1 MTTTNPPLPIRL
13 VPVLRLA
20 LALSFVAVAA
30 IMFVMIP
37 AVAWHDYQEQH
48 GSTGEVLAVAGFL
61 AIVIGLLG
69 CLEVII
75 ACTWKLLTLVQ
86 RDEIFSPAS
95 DRWVTGIVR
104 TVATGWVLLA
114 CTAPYV
120 FWVAQADDAPGLVIV
135 GFALGVV
142 ATAALLLML
151 VMRELLRRATALRAE
166 IDEVI

>member
-1 MTTTNPPLPIRL
+1 MTPRTPLSIRL

-20 LALSFVAVAA
+20 LALSFVAIAA

-69 CLEVII
+69 CLEVVIL
-75 ACTWKLLTLVQ
+75 CTWKLLTLVQ
-86 RDEIFSPAS
+86 RDEIFSRVS
-95 DRWVTGIVR
+95 DRWVTRIVR
-104 TVATGWVLLA
+104 AVGAGWILLA
-114 CTAPYV
+114 CTAPYCL
-120 FWVAQADDAPGLVIV
+120 WVAQADDAPGLVIV

-142 ATAALLLML
+142 ATSALLLML
-151 VMRELLRRATALRAE
+151 VMRELLRRATELRAE